1 MTTNVSIK
9 PYSLSWVTFTA
20 AASSPIEHVVKRL
33 GPAIMTGAD
42 DPTIQ
47 LL

>member
-9 PYSLSWVTFTA
+9 PYSLAWVTFTA
-20 AASSPIEHVVKRL
+20 AASSPIEHPVM
-33 GPAIMTGAD
+33 MTGAD